1 MKHMSNFFQRFIRLN
16 IGLIVFG
23 FALALMLEARLGL
36 GPWDILHQ
44 GISIRTDI
52 SSQIFG
58 KNIDLTSVGM
68 ISIIVG
74 AVIMILWLPLKE
86 RPGIGTILNVIV
98 IGIMI
103 DVWMFVLPN
112 TNNLIIRF
120 LMILIAP
127 ILVALGTILYIG
139 AEMGPGPRDG
149 LMTGLAKRGI
159 PIAVARTSMESIVLI
174 AGFILGGNIGIGT
187 IWFAFSIGPFI
198 QLIIQYKPLSSIL
211 ASEKFRKTYL
221 KKRK

>member
-1 MKHMSNFFQRFIRLN
+1 MKHMSNFFKRFIRLN

-74 AVIMILWLPLKE
+74 AVIMIFWLPLKE

-159 PIAVARTSMESIVLI
+159 PIAVARTSMEALVLI
-174 AGFILGGNIGIGT
+174 VGFILGGNLGWGT

-198 QLIIQYKPLSSIL
+198 QLIIQYKPLSSML

-221 KKRK
+221 KKGK

>member
-74 AVIMILWLPLKE
+74 AVIMIFWLPLKE

-187 IWFAFSIGPFI
+187 IWFAFSIGLFI

>member
-1 MKHMSNFFQRFIRLN
+1 MSNFFKRFIRLN

-74 AVIMILWLPLKE
+74 AVIMIFWLPLKE

-174 AGFILGGNIGIGT
+174 VGFILGGNIGIGT

-198 QLIIQYKPLSSIL
+198 QLIIQYKPLSSML

-221 KKRK
+221 KKGK

>member
-58 KNIDLTSVGM
+58 KNINLTSVGM

>member
-1 MKHMSNFFQRFIRLN
+1 MKLMNNFFNRFIRLN
-16 IGLIVFG
+16 TGLIICG
-23 FALALMLEARLGL
+23 FAISLMLEARLGL
-36 GPWDILHQ
+36 GPWIVLHH
-44 GISIRTDI
+44 GISIRTNI
-52 SSQIFG
+52 SRQIFG
-58 KNIDLTSVGM
+58 NNIDLTSVGM
-68 ISIIVG
+68 IGIIVG
-74 AVIMILWLPLKE
+74 IAVILLWLPLKE

>member
-159 PIAVARTSMESIVLI
+159 PIAVALTSMESIVLI

>member
-1 MKHMSNFFQRFIRLN
+1 MSNFFQRFIRLN

-23 FALALMLEARLGL
+23 FALALMLEAKLGL

-74 AVIMILWLPLKE
+74 AAIMLLWLPLKE

-174 AGFILGGNIGIGT
+174 VGFILGGNIGIGT

-221 KKRK
+221 KKGK

>member
-74 AVIMILWLPLKE
+74 AVIMIFWLPLKE

>member
-1 MKHMSNFFQRFIRLN
+1 MKLMNNFFNRFIRLN
-16 IGLIVFG
+16 TGLIICG
-23 FALALMLEARLGL
+23 FAISLMLEARLGL

-74 AVIMILWLPLKE
+74 AVIMIFWLPLKE

>member
-1 MKHMSNFFQRFIRLN
+1 MKYMSKFFQRFILLN

-86 RPGIGTILNVIV
+86 RPGIGTIINVIV